1 MARVKTTLEIPDPL
15 YRRLKAT
22 AAHRGKT
29 VRAFVNEALA
39 EKLRAPDGK
48 SPSPPAWRQAFGGLR
63 HLRKETRRVEK
74 TIAAEFSRIDA
85 EDWK

>member
-1 MARVKTTLEIPDPL
+1 MAGVKTTLEIPDPL
-15 YRRLKAT
+15 YRRLKAS

-29 VRAFVNEALA
+29 VRAFVNEALT
-39 EKLRAPDGK
+39 EKLRATDGGVQQ
-48 SPSPPAWRQAFGGLR
+48 PAWHRAFGGLR

-74 TIAAEFSRIDA
+74 TIAAEFSRIAA